1 MTESI
6 DLPFGMWTRV
16 GRRKHKLNR
25 IRQMAPMCPTTP
37 CRELCNKS
45 LAVAKMGD
53 RLATIDIGR
62 KVGDA
67 VRLSVGG
74 AGP

>member
-1 MTESI
+1 
-6 DLPFGMWTRV
+6 
-16 GRRKHKLNR
+16 
-25 IRQMAPMCPTTP
+25 MCPTTP

-53 RLATIDIGR
+53 LLATIDMGR

-67 VRLSVGG
+67 VPLSVGG
-74 AGP
+74 SWVPNLSLIHI